1 MHFNLARALALTIA
15 AILTGC
21 TTHTTEPLAEN
32 QARIS
37 LETRPADQLSAYR
50 LNGELVRGLRF
61 PDLSP
66 GEHSLQVR
74 FRYERPGSGQAGSLF
89 GDPQWRTC
97 ILGLEYNDFR
107 GGAEYR
113 LYAEQRGQRSIGWLE
128 SVDGERLARAEIIRC
143 GPAA

>member
-1 MHFNLARALALTIA
+1 MRFILALASAMTIA
-15 AILTGC
+15 TIATGC
-21 TTHTTEPLAEN
+21 TTHTIEPLAEN

-74 FRYERPGSGQAGSLF
+74 LRYERPGSGQTGSLF

-97 ILGLEYNDFR
+97 ILGLEYKDFR
-107 GGAEYR
+107 GGGEYR

-128 SVDGERLARAEIIRC
+128 SADGERLARAEIIRC